1 MKKIKNARSK
11 DELNSRDKEYSMIV
25 DAIRESTIEY
35 DETGMGP
42 KVTITHSFDD
52 FYQVA
57 EIHKTIL
64 NVAKSKGDLFV
75 AKNSNMLGIKR
86 RSVQGVSELSRNL
99 LDAMKTDFRS
109 IMRDYPLMQADPIY
123 TIFEQICIKHDALF
137 WALEV
142 TRYGHHGAD
151 DKVKFLNEFVNDI
164 RTAVNQDDF
173 KKMLDNWTRGVN
185 KNFASMVQWI
195 DRHFEHCSRL
205 LVLRVD
211 LHFNKKQNG
220 EDVSAREARES
231 VDEFLK
237 EMHKQSGKRQQLES
251 VLGYILK
258 REYGLRRGFHYHALF
273 ILNGHNVQRDKYYA
287 EEIGLLWVKVL
298 HGKGYFYNCNR
309 KKGNYLSCGIGM
321 VKRTDEKMRSGLKKA
336 LFYLAKRDMFI
347 RLRCDDGERNLRK
360 SAMPPPK
367 INFQ

>member
-1 MKKIKNARSK
+1 
-11 DELNSRDKEYSMIV
+11 
-25 DAIRESTIEY
+25 
-35 DETGMGP
+35 
-42 KVTITHSFDD
+42 
-52 FYQVA
+52 
-57 EIHKTIL
+57 
-64 NVAKSKGDLFV
+64 
-75 AKNSNMLGIKR
+75 
-86 RSVQGVSELSRNL
+86 
-99 LDAMKTDFRS
+99 
-109 IMRDYPLMQADPIY
+109 
-123 TIFEQICIKHDALF
+123 
-137 WALEV
+137 V
-142 TRYGHHGAD
+142 TRYGHQNAD
-151 DKVKFLNEFVNDI
+151 DKVKFLNEFVSDI
-164 RTAVNQDDF
+164 RAAVNQDDF

-185 KNFASMVQWI
+185 KNFSSMVQWA

-231 VDEFLK
+231 VDAFLK
-237 EMHKQSGKRQQLES
+237 EMHRQSAKGQQLES
-251 VLGYILK
+251 VRGYILK

-273 ILNGHNVQRDKYYA
+273 ILNGHNAQRDKYYA
-287 EEIGLLWVKVL
+287 EEIGLLWMKTL
-298 HGKGYFYNCNR
+298 QGKGYFYNCNR